1 MKKTNKKF
9 DNIFCGLIF
18 LAILGFAFY
27 MGGFSGVF
35 DTIIVFIQESF
46 KVLLCS
52 ILFLI
57 LFIFFPKIRKL
68 FEKSEK

>member
-18 LAILGFAFY
+18 LAILSFAFY
-27 MGGFSGVF
+27 IGGFSGVF
-35 DTIIVFIQESF
+35 DAIIVFIQESF
-46 KVLLCS
+46 KVLLCG
-52 ILFLI
+52 ILFLM

-68 FEKSEK
+68 FEK